1 MKRQFLPYYLS
12 RAVLS
17 LVLAAVVLGFTW
29 KVAALAACFFAFF
42 LVYLHS
48 GWFEVDPSRP
58 WFPLRRDERG
68 REIQRK
74 ALIAAIVSGVIIFVL
89 RTAIPFS
96 ASLPL
101 AAGPLAM
108 ALGACVYF
116 GPSSP
121 LTLQPRDHPLI
132 RALRQMAEGETPRW
146 LDAAERRSP

>member
-1 MKRQFLPYYLS
+1 MKRQFIPYYVS

-17 LVLAAVVLGFTW
+17 LVLAVVVLGLTW
-29 KVAALAACFFAFF
+29 QAAALAACFFAFF

-48 GWFEVDPSRP
+48 GWFEVDASRP

-74 ALIAAIVSGVIIFVL
+74 ALLAALVSGVIIFVL
-89 RTAIPFS
+89 LTAIPFS
-96 ASLPL
+96 ASLTL

-116 GPSSP
+116 G
-121 LTLQPRDHPLI
+121 TQF
-132 RALRQMAEGETPRW
+132 ALFARP
-146 LDAAERRSP
+146 

>member
-1 MKRQFLPYYLS
+1 MKRQFIPYYLS

-17 LVLAAVVLGFTW
+17 LVLAAAVLGFTW
-29 KVAALAACFFAFF
+29 KAAALAACFFAFF

-74 ALIAAIVSGVIIFVL
+74 ALLAAIVSGVIIFVL
-89 RTAIPFS
+89 LTAIPFN
-96 ASLPL
+96 ASLTL

-108 ALGACVYF
+108 ALGACVYLATQF
-116 GPSSP
+116 
-121 LTLQPRDHPLI
+121 
-132 RALRQMAEGETPRW
+132 ALFARP
-146 LDAAERRSP
+146 

>member
-1 MKRQFLPYYLS
+1 MKRQFIPYYLS

-29 KVAALAACFFAFF
+29 KAAALAACFFAFF

-48 GWFEVDPSRP
+48 GWFEVDPERL

-74 ALIAAIVSGVIIFVL
+74 ALIAAIVSGVVLFVL
-89 RTAIPFS
+89 LTAFPFS
-96 ASLPL
+96 TSLTL

-108 ALGACVYF
+108 AVGACVYF
-116 GPSSP
+116 A
-121 LTLQPRDHPLI
+121 TQF
-132 RALRQMAEGETPRW
+132 ALFARP
-146 LDAAERRSP
+146 

>member
-1 MKRQFLPYYLS
+1 MKREFIPYYVS

-17 LVLAAVVLGFTW
+17 LVLAVVVLGLTW
-29 KVAALAACFFAFF
+29 QAAALAACFFAFF

-74 ALIAAIVSGVIIFVL
+74 ALIAALVSGVIVFVL
-89 RTAIPFS
+89 LTAIPFS
-96 ASLPL
+96 ASPAL

-108 ALGACVYF
+108 VLGACVYF
-116 GPSSP
+116 GTQFVLFARP
-121 LTLQPRDHPLI
+121 
-132 RALRQMAEGETPRW
+132 
-146 LDAAERRSP
+146 